1 MWSGAAF
8 IMLLFF
14 APAGFNGAD
23 TTETDPLSLRLTLE
37 HLLEVDPTDPIFI
50 PMLVDRDPVGEEE
63 IRDLQIPR
71 SSLTLGFG
79 LERGVQAGGGGSSAD
94 WTGSPPRGLIRM
106 DLRCAPGVA
115 VGATCEKDAGERLDL
130 GFCSAYLAC
139 AGLPLGGEMIVG
151 DYRLRAGCGLVAGG
165 GVSPM
170 GMAERLRGAGRGDE
184 LAPHRSRDEF
194 SFLRGLALR
203 FAPARR
209 WRILLFSSRRT
220 FSASGEEHAPSLS
233 TNSLFRTAAEI
244 GRRGEILERIAGGR
258 VALSAG
264 SVSAGVTLS
273 SSWFS
278 PALARGGPG
287 TPEGSRALMLGAD
300 FTVHPGPFLLS
311 GEIARS
317 PGGGFGV
324 ILLASIPAGR
334 YSYVAAGVQALAPE
348 FVGYRSAGAVTPSS
362 SNDVALRI
370 LAQVGAS
377 SLTQL
382 RCSLVQHWTPS
393 IPSSRN
399 SLSAGWSGSVGGS
412 LGIGGGWRLDG
423 LLRFRRGDDELSFAA
438 EGGGREKRRVL
449 TVRNSARVSLR
460 GRVGRI
466 ETVTLLER
474 ARSCD
479 GSGGGEEFGEQLHE
493 ECVWRPVG
501 WLGISF
507 MATLFSSDSYAAR
520 TTSLEE
526 DPISRI
532 QYVALDGEGFRWVC
546 AMRVAP
552 PLSGMT
558 LLLLLSGEKG
568 PGSVSTR
575 SAWGVRTRWTW

>member
-1 MWSGAAF
+1 M
-8 IMLLFF
+8 
-14 APAGFNGAD
+14 
-23 TTETDPLSLRLTLE
+23 
-37 HLLEVDPTDPIFI
+37 V
-50 PMLVDRDPVGEEE
+50 
-63 IRDLQIPR
+63 
-71 SSLTLGFG
+71 
-79 LERGVQAGGGGSSAD
+79 
-94 WTGSPPRGLIRM
+94 
-106 DLRCAPGVA
+106 
-115 VGATCEKDAGERLDL
+115 
-130 GFCSAYLAC
+130 
-139 AGLPLGGEMIVG
+139 VG

-170 GMAERLRGAGRGDE
+170 GMAEGLRGAGRGDE

-194 SFLRGLALR
+194 SFLRGCALR

-209 WRILLFSSRRT
+209 WRILLFWSRRT
-220 FSASGEEHAPSLS
+220 FSASGEAQAPSLS
-233 TNSLFRTAAEI
+233 TNSLFRTAAEVR
-244 GRRGEILERIAGGR
+244 RRGEILERISGAR
-258 VALSAG
+258 VALSVG
-264 SVSAGVTLS
+264 SLSVGVTLVS
-273 SSWFS
+273 TRFF
-278 PALARGGPG
+278 PALSRGGAG
-287 TPEGSRALMLGAD
+287 TPEGSRALMAGAD
-300 FTVHPGPFLLS
+300 FTARPGPFLLS

-324 ILLASIPAGR
+324 ILVASIPAGR
-334 YSYVAAGVQALAPE
+334 YSYVAAGVQALAPD

-370 LAQVGAS
+370 LAQAGAS
-377 SLTQL
+377 ALTQL
-382 RCSLVQHWTPS
+382 RCSLIQHWTPS
-393 IPSSRN
+393 ISPGRN

-423 LLRFRRGDDELSFAA
+423 ALRFRRGDDELSLAA
-438 EGGGREKRRVL
+438 EGGGRGKRRVL
-449 TVRNSARVSLR
+449 TARSSARVSLR
-460 GRVGRI
+460 GRAGRI
-466 ETVTLLER
+466 ESVTLFEQ

-501 WLGISF
+501 WLGISL

-526 DPISRI
+526 DPISRM

-552 PLSGMT
+552 PRSGMT

-568 PGSVSTR
+568 PGSVITR